1 MTPSRTFKGLA
12 LTATFSLL
20 LAAPALGVPAG
31 DEYLPAVPSPTG
43 DKPVNETGGS
53 SADPTTGAGGS
64 VEDDG
69 SKKGD
74 DQKKDGSESADEDA
88 GGTLVSGSGGDDGD
102 DSGGVLDTL
111 LDPIVLL
118 LIAGVL
124 TIAIGMLLARRQNGD
139 SPDPSRA
146 RRKSSDAP
154 PTPDGEIVGS
164 PERP

>member
-1 MTPSRTFKGLA
+1 VTLSVTLRGLA
-12 LTATFSLL
+12 LTAILSLAV
-20 LAAPALGVPAG
+20 AAPAFGVPAG
-31 DEYLPAVPSPTG
+31 DEYLPQVPSATG
-43 DKPVNETGGS
+43 DEPVSEAGAAGGS
-53 SADPTTGAGGS
+53 SSSRNDP
-64 VEDDG
+64 
-69 SKKGD
+69 
-74 DQKKDGSESADEDA
+74 KKDARTVDEEGDEEA
-88 GGTLVSGSGGDDGD
+88 SGALALGSGGGDD

-154 PTPDGEIVGS
+154 LTPDGEIISG